1 MAVNEIAIWRLAIY
15 LRTDRPQDIRMKL
28 ETLAVHAGY
37 HVDSSTGAVTA
48 PVHLSMTFER
58 SVDGSYPGGYFYSRV
73 NNPNRE
79 ALEQCAAALEGGA
92 AAAAFASGSAAA
104 MSVFQ
109 ALAPTDHVIASK
121 DVFYGTSDLLRDL
134 FARWGLETTFVD
146 TTDPANVRKALQPN
160 TKLVW
165 VETPSNPL
173 LKITDIAEVAAL
185 AHEAGALCACDNT
198 FATPVLQNPFRFGA
212 DVIVHAS
219 AKYLGGHCDAAGG
232 LVISR
237 KDDSFFAKVRKI
249 QVTGGAVAAALDCWL
264 VRRGIRTLPYRM
276 RGHSENALKIARF
289 LCQHDGVEA
298 VHYPGLAGHPG
309 HAIAARQMTQFGGM
323 LSFQV
328 NGGRESALQA
338 VAKARIFTRA
348 SSLGGTESLIEHR
361 ASLESRAARTP
372 ENLIRL
378 SVGLENG
385 DDLVEDLAQA
395 LQ

>member
-1 MAVNEIAIWRLAIY
+1 M
-15 LRTDRPQDIRMKL
+15 
-28 ETLAVHAGY
+28 AVHAGY
-37 HVDSSTGAVTA
+37 HVDSSTGAVAA
-48 PVHLSMTFER
+48 PVNLSMTFER
-58 SVDGSYPGGYFYSRV
+58 SVDGSYPGGYIYSRV

-92 AAAAFASGSAAA
+92 VAAAFASGSAAA

-121 DVFYGTSDLLRDL
+121 DVFYGISDLLRDL

-146 TTDPANVRKALQPN
+146 MTDPANVRKAILPN
-160 TKLVW
+160 TKLIW

-185 AHEAGALCACDNT
+185 SHEAGALCVCDNT

-212 DVIVHAS
+212 DVIVHGS

-237 KDDSFFAKVRKI
+237 HDDCFFAKVRKI
-249 QVTGGAVAAALDCWL
+249 QTTGGAVAAALDSWL

-289 LCQHDGVEA
+289 LCQHDEVEA
-298 VHYPGLAGHPG
+298 VHYPGLPGHPG
-309 HAIAARQMTQFGGM
+309 HEIAARQMTQFGGM
-323 LSFQV
+323 LSFEV
-328 NGGRESALQA
+328 RGGTEKALQA
-338 VAKARIFTRA
+338 AANTRIFTRA
-348 SSLGGTESLIEHR
+348 SSLGGTESLIERR
-361 ASLESRAARTP
+361 APLESRAMRTP

-395 LQ
+395 LSFTSKSAKISTA

>member
-1 MAVNEIAIWRLAIY
+1 
-15 LRTDRPQDIRMKL
+15 MKL

-37 HVDSSTGAVTA
+37 HVDSSTGAIIA
-48 PVHLSMTFER
+48 PVNLSMTFER
-58 SVDGSYPGGYFYSRV
+58 AADGSYPGGFVYSRL

-79 ALEQCAAALEGGA
+79 ALERCAAALEGGA
-92 AAAAFASGSAAA
+92 AAAAFSSGSAAA

-109 ALAPTDHVIASK
+109 ALSPTDHVIAPK
-121 DVFYGTSDLLRDL
+121 DVFYGTADLLRDV
-134 FARWGLETTFVD
+134 FARWGLETTFLD
-146 TTDPANVRKALQPN
+146 MTGPANLRKAIQPN

-173 LKITDIAEVAAL
+173 LKITDIAAVADI
-185 AHEAGALCACDNT
+185 AHEAGALCVCDNT
-198 FATPVLQNPFRFGA
+198 WATPVLQHPFQFGA
-212 DVIVHAS
+212 DLIVHAS

-232 LVISR
+232 LVIAR
-237 KDDSFFAKVRKI
+237 NDDCFFSKVRKI
-249 QVTGGAVAAALDCWL
+249 QTTGGAVAATLDCWL

-276 RGHSENALKIARF
+276 RGHSENAMRVARF
-289 LCQHDGVEA
+289 LCQHEAVKA

-309 HAIAARQMTQFGGM
+309 HKIAARQMSQFGGM
-323 LSFQV
+323 ISFQIR
-328 NGGRESALQA
+328 GGQEKAFEV
-338 VAKARIFTRA
+338 VAKTRLFTRA

-361 ASLESRAARTP
+361 AYLESGGMRTP

-395 LQ
+395 LTQA

>member
-1 MAVNEIAIWRLAIY
+1 
-15 LRTDRPQDIRMKL
+15 MKL

-37 HVDSSTGAVTA
+37 HVDSSTGAIVA
-48 PVHLSMTFER
+48 PVNLSMTFER
-58 SVDGSYPGGYFYSRV
+58 AADGSYPGGFIYSRA

-104 MSVFQ
+104 MGIFQ
-109 ALAPTDHVIASK
+109 ALSPTDHVIAPK
-121 DVFYGTSDLLRDL
+121 DAFYGTGDVLRDV

-146 TTDPANVRKALQPN
+146 MTDPANVRKAIQPK

-173 LKITDIAEVAAL
+173 LKITDINAVADI
-185 AHEAGALCACDNT
+185 AHEAGALCVCDNT
-198 FATPVLQNPFRFGA
+198 WATPVLQSPFQFGA
-212 DVIVHAS
+212 DLIVHAS

-232 LVISR
+232 LVIAR
-237 KDDSFFAKVRKI
+237 NDDCFFKKVRTV

-264 VRRGIRTLPYRM
+264 VRRGIRTLPCRM
-276 RGHSENALKIARF
+276 RGHSENALRIARF
-289 LCQHDGVEA
+289 LCQHDAVEA
-298 VHYPGLAGHPG
+298 VYYPGLAGHPG
-309 HAIAARQMTQFGGM
+309 HKIAARQMSQFGGM
-323 LSFQV
+323 VSFQV
-328 NGGRESALQA
+328 PGGRERAFEVVSKTR
-338 VAKARIFTRA
+338 VFTRA

-361 ASLESRAARTP
+361 ASLESGGTRTP

-385 DDLVEDLAQA
+385 EDLVEDLAQA
-395 LQ
+395 LLI

>member
-1 MAVNEIAIWRLAIY
+1 MEIAIGGLDIYWRSGW
-15 LRTDRPQDIRMKL
+15 PQYSAMKL

-37 HVDSSTGAVTA
+37 HVDATTGAVAA

-58 SVDGSYPGGYFYSRV
+58 SVDGSYPGGFIYSRL

-79 ALEQCAAALEGGA
+79 ALERCAAALEGGA

-109 ALAPTDHVIASK
+109 ALSPTDHVIAPK
-121 DVFYGTSDLLRDL
+121 DLFYGTADLLCDV
-134 FARWGLETTFVD
+134 FARWGLETTFLD
-146 TTDPANVRKALQPN
+146 MTDPANVRKAIQPN

-173 LKITDIAEVAAL
+173 LKITDIAEVAAI
-185 AHEAGALCACDNT
+185 AHEAGALCLCDNT
-198 FATPVLQNPFRFGA
+198 WATPVLQSPFQFGA
-212 DVIVHAS
+212 DLIVHAS

-232 LVISR
+232 LVIAR
-237 KDDSFFAKVRKI
+237 DENCFFGKVRKI
-249 QVTGGAVAAALDCWL
+249 QTAGGAVAAALDCWL

-276 RGHSENALKIARF
+276 RGHSENALRIARF
-289 LCQHDGVEA
+289 LCQHDAVEA
-298 VHYPGLAGHPG
+298 VHYPGLPGHPG
-309 HAIAARQMTQFGGM
+309 HKIAARQMSQFGGM
-323 LSFQV
+323 ISFQIR
-328 NGGRESALQA
+328 GGTERAFEV
-338 VAKARIFTRA
+338 VAKARVFTRA

-361 ASLESRAARTP
+361 APLESRAMRTP

-378 SVGLENG
+378 SVGLENA

-395 LQ
+395 LEF